1 MRGWLTAVHDPD
13 LIMAALD
20 YVDDAQEL
28 PWAMQAAKHDDWRV
42 RMAAARALGRIG
54 AAAEIPALV
63 ELLRD
68 PVWWVR
74 YHAAQAVAGLK
85 GMTPQELDVIRDTA
99 RDNFAA
105 DMLAH
110 ALAEMPIRKRRLFG

>member
-1 MRGWLTAVHDPD
+1 V
-13 LIMAALD
+13 AA
-20 YVDDAQEL
+20 AGHPE
-28 PWAMQAAKHDDWRV
+28 WRV

-63 ELLRD
+63 ELLKD

-74 YHAAQAVAGLK
+74 YHAAQAVTGLK
-85 GMTPQELDVIRDTA
+85 GMTPEELQVVRDTA
-99 RDNFAA
+99 RDHFAL

-110 ALAEMPIRKRRLFG
+110 ALAELPLRKRKLWA